1 MDRDANAEVPA
12 RPRTLFTARW
22 KSGEVSPDRL
32 IRLTQVRKKCLL
44 LTIYIAC
51 SVALFWKPIR
61 DLFHLSLSSDV
72 YSHIFVIPLISGT
85 LLFLRR
91 HLVFQR
97 AANNRKAAIIFALL
111 AAILFFLSRGLSSS
125 ISSEFALELAILGF
139 VVLIWSGFAWIF
151 GTHAFSEAIFPL
163 FFLLLMIPPP
173 AFMVD
178 RLTVCLQWGS
188 ADVTNWLFHATGTP
202 AVRDGLFFSLPSVII
217 EIAKECSGIRSTIA
231 LLITCLV
238 AGYLLL
244 GTSWSRALLLLAAL
258 PVLVLKNGIR
268 IGILTILAVR
278 VDPSFLYGRL
288 HHDGGIAFFALGLL
302 ALMPV
307 LWGLQQIERGAPFG
321 NTSARSGSQPLAVI
335 QSATCQTTGP
345 KSR

>member
-1 MDRDANAEVPA
+1 M
-12 RPRTLFTARW
+12 
-22 KSGEVSPDRL
+22 SPGRL

-44 LTIYIAC
+44 LAIYIVG

-91 HLVFQR
+91 HLVFER
-97 AANNRKAAIIFALL
+97 PASKKKIAIIFSLL
-111 AAILFFLSRGLSSS
+111 GVVLLFLSRGLSSS
-125 ISSEFALELAILGF
+125 ISPEFALELAILGF
-139 VVLIWSGFAWIF
+139 VLMIWSGFAWIF
-151 GTHAFSEAIFPL
+151 GIDAFLEAAFPL
-163 FFLLLMIPPP
+163 FFLLLMAPPP
-173 AFMVD
+173 AFILD

-244 GTSWSRALLLLAAL
+244 GTSWSRALLLVAAL

-268 IGILTILAVR
+268 IGTLTVLAVR

-288 HHDGGIAFFALGLL
+288 HHDGGIAFFVLGLL

-307 LWGLQQIERGAPFG
+307 LRGLQQIERGAPFG
-321 NTSARSGSQPLAVI
+321 NTSAQSGSQPLAVI
-335 QSATCQTTGP
+335 QTGTYQTTGP